1 MKEVILVL
9 GASGQIGTELVMNLR
24 ETYGNANVVASDI
37 KDAHPDVM
45 ESGPFEEI
53 NVMDGNRIA
62 EVVKKHGVT
71 QVYHLV
77 AMLSATAERMPEK
90 GWALNMD
97 SLFHVLNLAKDGAI
111 KKVYWPSSIACFGPN
126 TPKMNTPQETIMEP
140 STVYGISKQAGEQW
154 CNYYFNKYNVDVRS
168 IRYPGIISWK
178 SEPGGGTTDY
188 AVEIYYEALKQG
200 KYTSFL
206 DKGTMLPMMY
216 MPDAIRATV
225 GLMDAPAD
233 QVKVR
238 TSYNLAGISFAPEHV
253 AESIQKIMPDF
264 KLDFAPDFRQ
274 AIADSWPSIIDD
286 SRAREDWGWK
296 HEFDLDRM
304 TEDMLTN
311 LKVKLGL

>member
-238 TSYNLAGISFAPEHV
+238 TSYNLAGISFAPENV

-274 AIADSWPSIIDD
+274 AIADSWPSVIDD

-304 TEDMLTN
+304 TEDMLSN

>member
-1 MKEVILVL
+1 MKDVILVL
-9 GASGQIGTELVMNLR
+9 GASGQIGTELVLNLR
-24 ETYGNANVVASDI
+24 KAHGSANVIASDI
-37 KDAHPDVM
+37 KPAHSEVM

-53 NVMDGNRIA
+53 NAMDGERIA
-62 EVVKKHGVT
+62 EVVKKYNVT

-90 GWALNMD
+90 GWALNME
-97 SLFHVLNLAKDGAI
+97 SLFHVLNLAKDGLI

-126 TPKMNTPQETIMEP
+126 TPKIDTPQHTIMEP

-154 CNYYFNKYNVDVRS
+154 CNYYHAKFGVDVRS

-188 AVEIYYEALKQG
+188 AVEIYYEALKKG
-200 KYTSFL
+200 AYTSFL

-225 GLMDAPAD
+225 NLMDAPAD

-238 TSYNLAGISFAPEHV
+238 TSYNLAGISFAPEDV
-253 AESIQKIMPDF
+253 EVSIQKILPDF
-264 KLDFAPDFRQ
+264 KLDYAPDFRQ
-274 AIADSWPSIIDD
+274 AIAESWPSLIDD
-286 SRAREDWGWK
+286 SHARADWGWA
-296 HEFDLDRM
+296 HEYDLDRM
-304 TEDMLTN
+304 TEDMLKN